1 MYPTKL
7 KERVQE
13 HRKEHGWDVGYKPAF
28 AEANK
33 QLQDFE
39 TDVGKVIYIC
49 FGGAVMLILHIFLT
63 LFMKFLRNHPYMYII
78 TLAQDL
84 ITLVY

>member
-1 MYPTKL
+1 MGVLHPFSLYPSKL
-7 KERVQE
+7 KERIQE

-39 TDVGKVIYIC
+39 TDVGK
-49 FGGAVMLILHIFLT
+49 
-63 LFMKFLRNHPYMYII
+63 
-78 TLAQDL
+78 
-84 ITLVY
+84 